1 MISCT
6 NGTRMFNNTTDTNGI
21 DVDYTI
27 TTTGDSRN
35 ESQQE
40 AIDEQEE
47 CVIVEKPII
56 IIAIWVV
63 LTAVIY
69 QTDYG

>member
-40 AIDEQEE
+40 AIDEQE
-47 CVIVEKPII
+47 
-56 IIAIWVV
+56 
-63 LTAVIY
+63 
-69 QTDYG
+69 